1 MDESFFT
8 QDFETF
14 AKGLSTFDIAL
25 YAGVALVLWTLFK
38 DKLSPITS
46 TIQSSIL
53 NAKNILLQKSEA
65 LQSNTTTK
73 PVTDTVKLETNNHQE
88 DVFLKLVV
96 SWKQTREL
104 ALLSGCKKAVEVA
117 DEMFPFLSPTVCAQ
131 KNTAVT
137 NRGAENV

>member
-1 MDESFFT
+1 MRKPERTKTLPSKFN
-8 QDFETF
+8 
-14 AKGLSTFDIAL
+14 FDDT
-25 YAGVALVLWTLFK
+25 VNRLV
-38 DKLSPITS
+38 SV
-46 TIQSSIL
+46 L